1 MSYQDLILAGIS
13 LTNVDRLMTLNR
25 IDNAL
30 NLNVY
35 RKSINNLN
43 FYSLTTKQNPE
54 YLSGSIWQPLETV
67 SFNINMVKRDV
78 LKIILDT
85 FNIIIDI

>member
-1 MSYQDLILAGIS
+1 MQGSVYSPDLTHTAKRSYKKQMSYQDLILAGIS

-54 YLSGSIWQPLETV
+54 YLSGSI
-67 SFNINMVKRDV
+67 
-78 LKIILDT
+78 
-85 FNIIIDI
+85 